1 MTNYKIGIIR
11 SEHSCYD
18 LGEEIEAIL
27 KVPKD
32 FILPN
37 FKSYFDIDKIRY
49 MPFKMY
55 REIEDIKEYCSKHN
69 LKRVGTFTTI
79 LDYVDVLKKYYD
91 VEELEPD
98 DLLDH
103 LELDMEERK

>member
-1 MTNYKIGIIR
+1 MTEYKIGIIR
-11 SEHSCYD
+11 SEHSCYE

-32 FILPN
+32 FVLPN
-37 FKSYFDIDKIRY
+37 FKSCFDIAGVRY
-49 MPFKMY
+49 MPFKLY
-55 REIEDIKEYCSKHN
+55 REIDDLDQYCSKHN

-79 LDYVDVLKKYYD
+79 LEYVDILKEHYD

-103 LELDMEERK
+103 LELKMEERK

>member
-1 MTNYKIGIIR
+1 MTDYKIGIIR
-11 SEHSCYD
+11 SEYSCYD

-27 KVPKD
+27 KVPKN
-32 FILPN
+32 FVLPN
-37 FKSYFDIDKIRY
+37 FKSYFDIDRIRY

-55 REIEDIKEYCSKHN
+55 REIDDLDQYCGKRD

-79 LDYVDVLKKYYD
+79 LEYVDVLKKHYGI
-91 VEELEPD
+91 EELEPD